1 MWFLKKNLLGLALV
15 VGAVCSTFAGEPTY
29 SVDVYPFTFGSM
41 DTTTQ
46 LKMWNRLMKY
56 KLFAT
61 GVTGGNGI
69 SFVGQNIHITDSV
82 GYVGSAKG
90 NFKMGGNSN
99 HSIGGPLMFGGSF
112 SNETGQDSILTGPTR
127 FGKTFNTSNNNAS
140 SNYFAGKTCVGN
152 GTAGNGAYNGYTSTG
167 VTNGHGSINAGY
179 CADTNQVYAIDSTLD
194 VPALRDTSVSWNPA
208 ISGNGGVRYIHVPPV
223 CDGVT
228 YTSPNCVGDTGTA
241 YNYFVQ
247 SISFSNNSQ
256 LHVVMP
262 PDGRLTKVF
271 VKGSITGIGS
281 TGGNNIQVV
290 YAKGATWNG
299 SAWVGYTDT
308 PLLNSEYAGNLLI
321 YTPYD
326 LDMGAGDKYMQGTY
340 ISGGTIHFKQ
350 NTHFAGQ
357 LLAKFIEIDANFLAQ
372 DFKYVP
378 FNPPQIGLNMAA
390 NQVLSEADV
399 KASSYAG
406 SSLDISLTKS
416 PTTDVTFSYCF
427 AFNGPEA
434 AGSTLANINDV
445 CTTSGQ
451 AGCGGHYI
459 ALPICGVD
467 TASAR
472 IPKGTKVTETP
483 IKIWI
488 NDDSVEE
495 KREFFTLQI
504 FNLTGGV
511 FSDNSREW
519 PVSMQIIDDDNT
531 TPCNVSSENN
541 SVTIPEDARIALAGA
556 FPAKCDDGTGL
567 GNNMNVIITSL
578 PGKGSL
584 KLNGSNVSKN
594 DTIPGASLGKLV
606 FTPAANQSGSP
617 YTTIGFKIKDPA
629 EGRVTPS
636 AYTLTINVTPVN
648 DAPTA
653 TGCNVSIRED
663 SPVGTSICTVSAS
676 DVDTSTK
683 KSGEYWSLQYK
694 IVYGNVGDVFQ
705 ISSAGKITLK
715 KVVDYEVLA
724 NPVYPLIVRV
734 KDGTG
739 AGTDSVDVAV
749 NVTITDVNE
758 KPNVTDFDT
767 TVVEN
772 GGIGQYVG
780 RIDAYDPED
789 GRKYLTYSILASSD
803 PNGVFEIR
811 KVVVQGDTVALVYTK
826 KNIDYESLSSQGYK
840 YTLQVAVTDKKGA
853 KDTAQVVIHV
863 TNEDEAP
870 VVKNDTCEI
879 KENTTTWTKGCS
891 IVATDPEGTTMTYTI
906 AEGNGSSLFSINGS
920 GAISVTSA
928 PNYEEGN
935 LYLLGIDVSDKNN
948 VNTTRAW
955 ALVRVVDVNEEP
967 TGTVR
972 NGTVE
977 ENSKAGTPVDC
988 VVGGVLYHCVEGFDE
1003 DAGTA
1008 LTYSIVDGDTAG
1020 VFTINTS
1027 GDILV
1032 AKDYAIDYEKQ
1043 SSYDLTI
1050 RICDNGKPGTTPS
1063 CIELPSTVT
1072 VIDGNELPTA
1082 TGFTVT
1088 IRENAPVDSV
1098 VGKVKGTDPE
1108 GDSLT
1113 YSFGSGNNGKAFSID
1128 SKTGKVK
1135 VAREI
1140 DFEALTKKTFEIQ
1153 VFVNDGHNRVET
1165 LVKIT
1170 IKDINEGPEIDD
1182 ATMVVDENQPKGT
1195 TVGSMMEYVY
1205 DPDSPADFRKNTFT
1219 AVGGDK
1225 AKFTIDANTGV
1236 IKTNDVFDYEAQKSY
1251 TLLVQVKDPDGN
1263 ADTATVTINIH
1274 DVKESSKIVV
1284 THIETGSGA
1293 KKQDYPNISE
1303 PYLINENAVV
1313 IDWTADGRDTTTT
1326 VTNLKEGYNVV
1337 TLTYKDP
1344 TKNTGATENVVIF
1357 VSTRTP
1363 EVTVTTSAE
1372 HDNSSNIFTL
1382 VETVDESDT
1391 SVYVNKKNNDIVV
1404 TVKEPVLD
1412 ESYTDSTCNY
1422 ESTSFTVNTELE
1434 PVTIPSNTYEAV
1446 NAVVKAAPVLNEN
1459 PISEVTYSQY
1469 NGDQTKVSYTEK
1481 VAGVDVVISYVV
1493 DKNGNVEKIPVI
1505 GPNGKIDSIEVM
1517 TVSYQISVN
1526 GKTVNVSYVA
1536 DAATGQAL
1544 KTTTVAPGT
1553 IGTANAGTSNN
1564 GSNSGKPGS
1573 SNSGT
1578 SNSGSNSGNG
1588 GSNGS
1593 GNGGSGSASASNSD
1607 SGIGNAAP
1615 VYAYSLTEGEVLFS
1629 VTYDYNTKAKGI
1641 GETTVQ
1647 VSYTVDQKGK
1657 VTKDKDGN
1665 VGYEVSYTYVN
1676 EMGNSATQ
1684 SVYIVVDLIPPK
1696 VKILSPE
1703 DQAVLHSNMVEVQW
1717 CVDLGDGLGC
1727 QIQDSLTV
1735 EGLQPGE
1742 INEIV
1747 RFYRDKAG
1755 NEASAVVYVMA
1766 KNTKDVDISVEK
1778 PVTNITKEDV
1788 DKYYATKKPENGQTF
1803 AVSIYNPQADK
1814 EIETQVGGSFKNK
1827 AAKPGEE
1834 VYPGMTDHLGPT
1846 LGIETKVP
1854 VINSVNGL
1862 ATLDDLVGTDGMIL
1876 LDAVDA
1882 VGSKKVTVEEFV
1894 EEHCSADFKSELG
1907 SDISKANIYDTKMSA
1922 KIWIYTS
1929 LGQFVDYFSFTQD
1942 LNDPSYASDAG
1953 VLTLYFEMKPDENGD
1968 LHTDN
1973 GRLYATGA
1981 YVYKTEFTMKSTL
1994 RCDLPPFD
2002 DATNVNK
2009 MNQTKKVTEDLLKS
2023 FGYKRPK
2030 SK

>member
-15 VGAVCSTFAGEPTY
+15 VGAVCSSFAGEPTY
-29 SVDVYPFTFGSM
+29 QTDVYPLTFGTSYTN
-41 DTTTQ
+41 DQQ
-46 LKMWNRLMKY
+46 LEMWKRLMKY

-61 GVTGGNGI
+61 GVENSDGIYVEERVRITDEVGYIGSAHGDFRMRNNEHKFGGPVLFGGAFYAGTGGD
-69 SFVGQNIHITDSV
+69 T
-82 GYVGSAKG
+82 
-90 NFKMGGNSN
+90 
-99 HSIGGPLMFGGSF
+99 L
-112 SNETGQDSILTGPTR
+112 LTGPAR
-127 FGKTFNTSNNNAS
+127 FKKTFTAQGS
-140 SNYFAGKTCVGN
+140 SMFRGSYCFDGGY
-152 GTAGNGAYNGYTSTG
+152 NGAAGTG
-167 VTNGHGSINAGY
+167 VSNGGGTILTASQCTSY
-179 CADTNQVYAIDSTLD
+179 DVVYNVDGDLD
-194 VPALRDTSVSWNPA
+194 VPSLGISWPTGLQSIATTVNER
-208 ISGNGGVRYIHVPPV
+208 VKYIHVPP
-223 CDGVT
+223 DT
-228 YTSPNCVGDTGTA
+228 LGDSSA
-241 YNYFVQ
+241 YVLYLS
-247 SISFSNNSQ
+247 SISFTGDAATK

-262 PDGRLTKVF
+262 PNGRLTKIYVRN
-271 VKGSITGIGS
+271 GITF
-281 TGGNNIQVV
+281 GNTSFEITVV
-290 YAKGATWNG
+290 YAKGQSWNTSTKKWSGEG
-299 SAWVGYTDT
+299 SYT
-308 PLLNSEYAGNLLI
+308 PLTNSEYGGNLLFYMPTNFTI
-321 YTPYD
+321 PT
-326 LDMGAGDKYMQGTY
+326 AEKTMQGTY
-340 ISGGTIHFKQ
+340 ISAGDLTLGHHTR
-350 NTHFAGQ
+350 FAGQ
-357 LLAKFIEIDANFLAQ
+357 LIAKYIRIGADFDAQ
-372 DFKYVP
+372 DFRYVP
-378 FNPPQIGLNMAA
+378 FNPPQIGISLAS
-390 NQVLSEADV
+390 NQAISEDDPGKPEYQDGSGNYIGTRLQVELSKKPDTDV
-399 KASSYAG
+399 KF
-406 SSLDISLTKS
+406 D
-416 PTTDVTFSYCF
+416 YCF
-427 AFNGPEA
+427 QFTGTVNS
-434 AGSTLANINDV
+434 GSNLANFADID
-445 CTTSGQ
+445 TSGTRS
-451 AGCGGHYI
+451 
-459 ALPICGVD
+459 LPICGKSTK
-467 TASAR
+467 TAV
-472 IPKGTKVTETP
+472 IPKDSIRTKDP
-483 IKIWI
+483 IRVWI
-488 NDDSVEE
+488 VDDVIEE
-495 KREFFTLQI
+495 SPEFFQLVAS
-504 FNLTGGV
+504 NLVGGV

-519 PVSMQIIDDDNT
+519 PIQFRILDNDHS
-531 TPCNVSSENN
+531 TPCNVISGNN
-541 SVTIPEDARIALAGA
+541 SVTIPEDASIALTNGA
-556 FPAKCDDGTGL
+556 FPAFCSDSTTLTHK
-567 GNNMNVIITSL
+567 VIIKST
-578 PGKGSL
+578 PAGGTL
-584 KLNGSNVSKN
+584 KLNGNTVSS
-594 DTIPGASLGKLV
+594 GASISSNDLRNLV
-606 FTPAANQSGSP
+606 YTPNANRNGTP
-617 YTTIGFKIKDPA
+617 YDSIKFQINDPA
-629 EGRVTPS
+629 ESKTTS
-636 AYTLTINVTPVN
+636 QYTLKINVTPVN

-653 TGCNVSIRED
+653 DACNKTLNENVSK
-663 SPVGTSICTVSAS
+663 GTSVCQVKGH
-676 DVDTSTK
+676 DVDSLTK
-683 KSGEYWSLQYK
+683 ASGEKYTLSYS
-694 IVYGNVGDVFQ
+694 IIYGNVLDENGALPFSITNTGAIKVN
-705 ISSAGKITLK
+705 GKLN
-715 KVVDYEVLA
+715 YERI
-724 NPVYPLIVRV
+724 NYYPLIVRV
-734 KDGTG
+734 TDGS
-739 AGTDSVDVAV
+739 AYVDVPV
-749 NVTITDVNE
+749 NVTINDVNE
-758 KPNVTDFDT
+758 KPDVTGFDT

-780 RIDAYDPED
+780 RIDAYDPEY
-789 GRKYLTYSILASSD
+789 GRKFLTYSITSGD

-840 YTLQVAVTDKKGA
+840 YTLNVKVTDKGGNDSTVQA
-853 KDTAQVVIHV
+853 IIRV
-863 TNEDEAP
+863 TNEDEVP
-870 VVKNDTCEI
+870 TVKNDTCEI
-879 KENTTTWTKGCS
+879 VENSTTWTKGCS
-891 IVATDPEGTTMTYTI
+891 IVATDPEGGAMTYTI

-935 LYLLGIDVSDKNN
+935 LYLLGIDVSDGA
-948 VNTTRAW
+948 NTTRAW
-955 ALVRVVDVNEEP
+955 ALVRVVDINEPP
-967 TGTVR
+967 TATVR

-977 ENSKAGTPVDC
+977 ENSTAGTPVDC
-988 VVGGVLYHCVEGFDE
+988 VVGGVLYHCVEGSDE

-1008 LTYSIVDGDTAG
+1008 LNYSIVGGDTAG
-1020 VFTINTS
+1020 VFTINST

-1165 LVKIT
+1165 QVKIT

-1182 ATMVVDENQPKGT
+1182 ATMTVAENQPKGT
-1195 TVGSMMEYVY
+1195 TVGSMMDYVY

-1263 ADTATVTINIH
+1263 ADTATVTINIS

-1313 IDWTADGRDTTTT
+1313 IDWTADGIAKDTL

-1372 HDNSSNIFTL
+1372 QDNSSNIFTL

-1493 DKNGNVEKIPVI
+1493 DKNGNVEKIPVV
-1505 GPNGKIDSIEVM
+1505 GANGKIDSIEVM

-1578 SNSGSNSGNG
+1578 SNSGSNSGNGGSNGGSNSGNG

-1788 DKYYATKKPENGQTF
+1788 DKYYASKKPEEGQTF

-1894 EEHCSADFKSELG
+1894 KDHCTDEFKSELG

-2002 DATNVNK
+2002 EATNVNK

>member
-15 VGAVCSTFAGEPTY
+15 VGAVCSSFAGEPTY
-29 SVDVYPFTFGSM
+29 EVDVYPFTFGTGYTN
-41 DTTTQ
+41 DQQ
-46 LKMWNRLMKY
+46 LEMWKRLMKY

-61 GVTGGNGI
+61 GVGGSGI
-69 SFVGQNIHITDSV
+69 YVEERVHITDEV
-82 GYVGSAKG
+82 GYIGSATG
-90 NFKMGGNSN
+90 NLKMQNN
-99 HSIGGPLMFGGSF
+99 EHEFGGPMLFAGGF
-112 SNETGQDSILTGPTR
+112 SAGTSGDVFLTGPTR
-127 FGKTFNTSNNNAS
+127 FKGYFDAGDGGGNVFKGKYCLENGYDGATTTGVTAGGGTILSASACASTNEVYGVDTDLDVPTLSVSWPDTASSTISSNNNI
-140 SNYFAGKTCVGN
+140 
-152 GTAGNGAYNGYTSTG
+152 AY
-167 VTNGHGSINAGY
+167 V
-179 CADTNQVYAIDSTLD
+179 
-194 VPALRDTSVSWNPA
+194 
-208 ISGNGGVRYIHVPPV
+208 HVPPA

-228 YTSPNCVGDTGTA
+228 YTAPNCVGDSGTA
-241 YNYFVQ
+241 YNYYVNKITFG
-247 SISFSNNSQ
+247 NNPS
-256 LHVVMP
+256 LYVVMP
-262 PDGRLTKVF
+262 PGGRLTKIY
-271 VKGSITGIGS
+271 VKNGISLSSAG
-281 TGGNNIQVV
+281 TNKIVVV
-290 YAKGATWNG
+290 YAKGQTWSSSTKKWTG
-299 SAWVGYTDT
+299 EGTYT
-308 PLLNSEYAGNLLI
+308 PLTNSEYGGNLLF
-321 YTPYD
+321 
-326 LDMGAGDKYMQGTY
+326 YMPTDFSIPTTEKTLQGTY
-340 ISGGTIHFKQ
+340 ISGGNLTLGHH
-350 NTHFAGQ
+350 TRFAGQ
-357 LLAKFIEIDANFLAQ
+357 LIAKYIRIGADFDAK

-378 FNPPQIGLNMAA
+378 FNPPQIGISLAS
-390 NQVLSEADV
+390 NQAISEDDPGKPEYQDGSGNYIGTRLQVELSKKPDTDV
-399 KASSYAG
+399 KF
-406 SSLDISLTKS
+406 D
-416 PTTDVTFSYCF
+416 YCF
-427 AFNGPEA
+427 QFT
-434 AGSTLANINDV
+434 GSVNSGSNLANFADID
-445 CTTSGQ
+445 TSGTRS
-451 AGCGGHYI
+451 
-459 ALPICGVD
+459 LPICGKSTK
-467 TASAR
+467 TAV
-472 IPKGTKVTETP
+472 IPKDSIRTKDP
-483 IKIWI
+483 IRVWI
-488 NDDSVEE
+488 VDDVIEE
-495 KREFFTLQI
+495 SPEFFQLVAS
-504 FNLTGGV
+504 NLVGGV

-519 PVSMQIIDDDNT
+519 PIQFRILDNDHS
-531 TPCNVSSENN
+531 TPCNVISGNN
-541 SVTIPEDARIALAGA
+541 SVTIPEDASIALTNGA
-556 FPAKCDDGTGL
+556 FPAFCSDSTTLTHK
-567 GNNMNVIITSL
+567 VIIKST
-578 PGKGSL
+578 PVGGTL
-584 KLNGSNVSKN
+584 KLNGNTVSS
-594 DTIPGASLGKLV
+594 GASISSNDLRNLV
-606 FTPAANQSGSP
+606 YTPNANRNGTP
-617 YTTIGFKIKDPA
+617 YDSIKFQINDPA
-629 EGRVTPS
+629 ESKTTS
-636 AYTLTINVTPVN
+636 QYTLKINVTPVN

-653 TGCNVSIRED
+653 DACNKTLNENVSK
-663 SPVGTSICTVSAS
+663 GTSVCQVKGH
-676 DVDTSTK
+676 DVDSLTK
-683 KSGEYWSLQYK
+683 ASGEKYALSYS
-694 IVYGNVGDVFQ
+694 IIYGNVLDENGTLPFSITNTGAIKVN
-705 ISSAGKITLK
+705 GKLN
-715 KVVDYEVLA
+715 YERI
-724 NPVYPLIVRV
+724 NYYPLIVRV
-734 KDGTG
+734 TDGST
-739 AGTDSVDVAV
+739 AYVDVPV
-749 NVTITDVNE
+749 NVTINDVNE
-758 KPNVTDFDT
+758 KPDVTGFDT

-840 YTLQVAVTDKKGA
+840 YTLQVTVTDKKGA
-853 KDTAQVVIHV
+853 KDTVQAIIRV
-863 TNEDEAP
+863 TNEDEVP
-870 VVKNDTCEI
+870 TVKNDTCEI
-879 KENTTTWTKGCS
+879 VENSTTWTKGCS
-891 IVATDPEGTTMTYTI
+891 IVATDPEGGAMTYTI

-935 LYLLGIDVSDKNN
+935 LYLLGIDVSDGA
-948 VNTTRAW
+948 NTTRAW
-955 ALVRVVDVNEEP
+955 ALVRVVDVNEPP
-967 TGTVR
+967 TATVR

-1020 VFTINTS
+1020 VFTINSS

-1043 SSYDLTI
+1043 PSYDLTI

-1372 HDNSSNIFTL
+1372 QDNSSNIFTL

-1578 SNSGSNSGNG
+1578 SNSGSNSGNGGSNGGSNSGNG

-1862 ATLDDLVGTDGMIL
+1862 ATLDDLVGSDGLIL

>member
-1 MWFLKKNLLGLALV
+1 MD
-15 VGAVCSTFAGEPTY
+15 STSCAST
-29 SVDVYPFTFGSM
+29 SV
-41 DTTTQ
+41 
-46 LKMWNRLMKY
+46 
-56 KLFAT
+56 
-61 GVTGGNGI
+61 
-69 SFVGQNIHITDSV
+69 
-82 GYVGSAKG
+82 
-90 NFKMGGNSN
+90 
-99 HSIGGPLMFGGSF
+99 
-112 SNETGQDSILTGPTR
+112 
-127 FGKTFNTSNNNAS
+127 
-140 SNYFAGKTCVGN
+140 
-152 GTAGNGAYNGYTSTG
+152 
-167 VTNGHGSINAGY
+167 
-179 CADTNQVYAIDSTLD
+179 VYAVDSDLD
-194 VPALRDTSVSWNPA
+194 VPVPNLNDTSLHSISA
-208 ISGNGGVRYIHVPPV
+208 ISGDGVKYIHIPPNN
-223 CDGVT
+223 DGD
-228 YTSPNCVGDTGTA
+228 SSA
-241 YNYFVQ
+241 YNIKIP
-247 SISFSNNSQ
+247 SISFGNNTKI
-256 LHVVMP
+256 HVVMP
-262 PDGRLTKVF
+262 PNGRLTKIF
-271 VKGSITGIGS
+271 VTGSISGFGS
-281 TGGNNIQVV
+281 TANQEIVVV
-290 YAKGATWNG
+290 YAKGASWNG
-299 SAWVGYTDT
+299 TAWTGFTDT
-308 PLLNSEYAGNLLI
+308 PLTNSEYAGNLLF
-321 YTPYD
+321 YTPNN
-326 LDMGAGDKYMQGTY
+326 LSMGASQKTMQGTY
-340 ISGGTIHFKQ
+340 ICSGNIQFAQ
-350 NTHFAGQ
+350 NTSFAGQ
-357 LLAKFIEIDANFLAQ
+357 LLAKSIKINAFFAAK

-378 FNPPQIGLNMAA
+378 FNPPQIGISLAS
-390 NQVLSEADV
+390 NQAISEDDPGKPEYQDGSHNYIGTRLQVELTKKPDTDV
-399 KASSYAG
+399 KF
-406 SSLDISLTKS
+406 D
-416 PTTDVTFSYCF
+416 YCF
-427 AFNGPEA
+427 QFTGTVNS
-434 AGSTLANINDV
+434 GSNLANYSDID
-445 CTTSGQ
+445 TSKT
-451 AGCGGHYI
+451 HM
-459 ALPICGVD
+459 PICGVSKK
-467 TASAR
+467 TAV
-472 IPKGTKVTETP
+472 IPKDSIRTKDP
-483 IKIWI
+483 IRVWI
-488 NDDSVEE
+488 VDDVIEE
-495 KREFFTLQI
+495 SPEFFQLVAS
-504 FNLTGGV
+504 NLVGGV

-519 PVSMQIIDDDNT
+519 PIQFRILDNDHSA
-531 TPCNVSSENN
+531 PCNVISGNN
-541 SVTIPEDARIALAGA
+541 SVTIPEDASIALTNGA
-556 FPAKCDDGTGL
+556 FPAFCSDSTTLTHK
-567 GNNMNVIITSL
+567 VIIKST
-578 PGKGSL
+578 PAGGTL
-584 KLNGSNVSKN
+584 KLNGNTVSS
-594 DTIPGASLGKLV
+594 GASISSNDLRNLV
-606 FTPAANQSGSP
+606 YTPNANRNGTP
-617 YTTIGFKIKDPA
+617 YDSIKFQINDPA
-629 EGRVTPS
+629 ESKTTS
-636 AYTLTINVTPVN
+636 QYTLKINVTPVN

-653 TGCNVSIRED
+653 DACNKTLNENVAKN
-663 SPVGTSICTVSAS
+663 TSVCQVKGH
-676 DVDTSTK
+676 DVDSLTK
-683 KSGEYWSLQYK
+683 ASGEKYALSYS
-694 IVYGNVGDVFQ
+694 IIYGNVLDENGALPFSITNTGAIKVN
-705 ISSAGKITLK
+705 GKLN
-715 KVVDYEVLA
+715 YERI
-724 NPVYPLIVRV
+724 NYYPLIVRV
-734 KDGTG
+734 TDGS
-739 AGTDSVDVAV
+739 AYVDVPV
-749 NVTITDVNE
+749 NVTINDVNE
-758 KPNVTDFDT
+758 KPDVTGFDT

-780 RIDAYDPED
+780 RIDAYDPEY
-789 GRKYLTYSILASSD
+789 GRKFLTYSIASGD

-840 YTLQVAVTDKKGA
+840 YTLNVKVTDKGGNDSTVQA
-853 KDTAQVVIHV
+853 IIRV
-863 TNEDEAP
+863 TNEDEVP
-870 VVKNDTCEI
+870 TVKNDTCEI
-879 KENTTTWTKGCS
+879 VENSTTWTKGCS
-891 IVATDPEGTTMTYTI
+891 IVATDPEGGAMTYTI

-935 LYLLGIDVSDKNN
+935 LYLLGIDVSDGA
-948 VNTTRAW
+948 NTTRAW
-955 ALVRVVDVNEEP
+955 ALVRVVDVNEPP
-967 TGTVR
+967 TATVR

-977 ENSKAGTPVDC
+977 ENSTAGTPVDC

-1008 LTYSIVDGDTAG
+1008 LSYSIVDGDTAG

-1140 DFEALTKKTFEIQ
+1140 DFEVLTKKTFEIQ

-1182 ATMVVDENQPKGT
+1182 ATMTVNENQPKGT
-1195 TVGSMMEYVY
+1195 TVGSMMEYVF

-1313 IDWTADGRDTTTT
+1313 IDWTADGIAKDTL

-1573 SNSGT
+1573 SNNGT
-1578 SNSGSNSGNG
+1578 SNSGSNSGNGGSNGGSNSGNG

-1862 ATLDDLVGTDGMIL
+1862 ATLDDLVGSDGLIL

-1894 EEHCSADFKSELG
+1894 EEHCSADFKSDLG